1 MALPVT
7 AETTCDI
14 YRLGNAPPAAPDV
27 AAVPCRLQGDY
38 GRGLEAGK
46 TMSASYR
53 FHYILLL
60 DLGTDIR
67 DGYNNGSTNDADT
80 VFVPDKNGV
89 MYRVRFVERV
99 GWNTPFDHKRVYLAR
114 DATPWPTSSV

>member
-1 MALPVT
+1 MAIPIA

-27 AAVPCRLQGDY
+27 AGVPCHLQGDY

-46 TMSASYR
+46 TMSSSYR
-53 FHYILLL
+53 FHYVMLVDL
-60 DLGTDIR
+60 DTDIR
-67 DGYNNGSTNDADT
+67 DGYDSGLTASADT
-80 VFVPDKNGV
+80 VFVPDQNGV

-99 GWNTPFDHKRVYLAR
+99 GWNTALDHKRVYLAR
-114 DATPWPTSSV
+114 HATPWPTTSV